1 MSGIARKKSQ
11 GRIAKKENSKIK
23 KNRLKKSVLAL
34 AKASKENDK
43 LGPGKISS
51 DSSEQDDEQCSTEE
65 NSGSGV
71 RELEAVANSAS
82 DKELDENGLDEHT
95 EVEKE
100 VEDIEVDSSSDYESE
115 NSEQEACV
123 SNIKKISRITITKII
138 TAN

>member
-51 DSSEQDDEQCSTEE
+51 DSEQDDEQCSTEE

-82 DKELDENGLDEHT
+82 DKEQDENGLDEHSS

-123 SNIKKISRITITKII
+123 SNIKNKSVE
-138 TAN
+138 

>member
-51 DSSEQDDEQCSTEE
+51 ASEQDDEQCSTEE

-82 DKELDENGLDEHT
+82 DKEQDENGLDEHS

-123 SNIKKISRITITKII
+123 SNIKNKSVE
-138 TAN
+138 